1 VSSLQVTPITGL
13 PQVNGWAQVITHPSR
28 ALTCVLSVI
37 GKNANSVGK
46 TLAEQIS
53 HFKVINSAQLHNDL
67 LDLLQSARR
76 EDCRL
81 QLACILQSEDKNI
94 IATHSG
100 SVFLR
105 RQGRVGEI
113 LSSQGNL
120 KIIEGSKVSKD
131 LFVLATEQS
140 TIIFPELKILLQ
152 RDTESLVTQ
161 LVAELQNQENSS
173 LSALAWIEDGLVEP
187 KETINLTDQPKKLL
201 KQLNPKLFS
210 QTIQKIKLLRWP
222 KNPLFL
228 VKKSWRK
235 IKNIITSGSKPR
247 MGSLNQLSKRTNY
260 NFWLGAG
267 LIIVLLLSLIL
278 WKKHQINQEIQAL
291 QPKLGELEQQL
302 ESAQSI
308 AENDPI
314 MARNDAKEVIKG
326 LEDLIAG
333 NQDKPQALKRLKQN
347 YQEAQDFV
355 QSITSTQLAGPL
367 DPFFD
372 LRLTEADFVAQQIA
386 LNEDTL
392 FTLDAAGQKIV
403 TLDLDTKQTTQI
415 PLENIGTARALAVSG
430 ETIYVLADGIYAY
443 DLSGETRQETRLKE
457 QGDSDRAGNLLGLF
471 ATYLYIINPEERNI
485 YRYLKNTEGLSEPI
499 GWLVDKQNLEFNS
512 ITDLAIDGDVWL
524 TTKSGELLKYTQGRP
539 QNFTVNDLSIAFDSE
554 LKIATHPDS
563 EYLFVL
569 ERARQR
575 LVVLSKDGSF
585 FKEIISESLA
595 TVDTIAASL
604 SENAVFAVSGS
615 LVYKIS
621 F

>member
-1 VSSLQVTPITGL
+1 VTPITGL

>member
-1 VSSLQVTPITGL
+1 MTPITGL